1 MRVLRDWIIFVRMR
15 PFAFLFWTWLLCAS
29 GLWAQKDTLVVGL
42 YESPPFVIYEEDGT
56 LSGVSVWLWEEI
68 QKDLD
73 RPFRICRYPETHSLK
88 EILEDLEAGR
98 IDLSINPLT
107 VTVDREARMDFT
119 HPFYIGN
126 LTVATSTASAWHSA
140 RAFLKEFF
148 SPRLLGLIG
157 MLVGMVLFFG
167 LLIWLVERKNRHFD
181 RNIHGLLSS
190 FWWSA
195 VTMTTVGYGDKV
207 PISHLGRLV
216 AFLWMLCSVII
227 ISIFTASITSGLTV
241 RRMANTD
248 LSVES
253 FRREKVGTV
262 EASASEDYL
271 SRNFYRNL
279 APYPDLREGLQG
291 LAGGEVDFFIFDE
304 PWLVYQLNN
313 SPEFTELELLPVR
326 FKLELYAMPLNHQL
340 PSELKD
346 RISLLLI
353 RLQESRDWELLLGEF
368 QLQEF

>member
-1 MRVLRDWIIFVRMR
+1 MKRLLRL
-15 PFAFLFWTWLLCAS
+15 FLASLVCTS
-29 GLWAQKDTLVVGL
+29 GLWAQKDTLVVGV

-68 QKDLD
+68 EKDLD
-73 RPFRICRYPETHSLK
+73 RPFRIHRYPEAHS
-88 EILEDLEAGR
+88 IRDIMEDLEAGR

-107 VTVDREARMDFT
+107 VTLERETRMDFT

-126 LTVATSTASAWHSA
+126 LTVATGTVSGWHSA
-140 RAFLKEFF
+140 RTFLREFF
-148 SPRLLGLIG
+148 TPRLLWLIG
-157 MLVGMVLFFG
+157 ILFGLVVFFG
-167 LLIWLVERKNRHFD
+167 LLIWLIERKNQHFD
-181 RNIHGLLSS
+181 RSIQGLLSS

-207 PISHLGRLV
+207 PISHLGRFV

-227 ISIFTASITSGLTV
+227 ITLFTASITSGLTV

-262 EASASEDYL
+262 EASASEEYL

-279 APYPDLREGLQG
+279 NPYPDLRKGLQG
-291 LAGGEVDFFIFDE
+291 LAGGEVDFFIYDE

-313 SPEFTELELLPVR
+313 NPAFAELELLPVR
-326 FKLELYAMPLNHQL
+326 FKLELYAMPMNRQL
-340 PSELKD
+340 PYELKD

-353 RLQESRDWELLLGEF
+353 RIQESRDWELLRAEYQLEEF
-368 QLQEF
+368 